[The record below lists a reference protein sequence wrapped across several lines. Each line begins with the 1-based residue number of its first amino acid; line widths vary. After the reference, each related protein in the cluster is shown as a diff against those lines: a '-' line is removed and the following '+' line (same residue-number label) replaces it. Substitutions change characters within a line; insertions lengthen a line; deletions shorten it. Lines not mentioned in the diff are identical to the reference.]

1 MARADDVRAGIA
13 EQLLHG
19 FGKVPN
25 GGGGALLHKQV
36 AGVGVPERKGHKVH
50 GFVQAHQ
57 EAGHLRVGDGDGLA
71 RFDLVDKQ
79 GDNAAAAGHD
89 VAVAGAADGGSLG
102 LDGARL
108 RADNF
113 FHHCLA
119 DSHGIDG
126 VRRFIGGETDD
137 LFYARV
143 DGGCQY
149 VVGAQH
155 VGAHGL
161 HGKKLAARHLLERGR
176 MEDIVH
182 AAHHAAQAVRIAHVA
197 DIKFDLAA
205 QLRIFELVIVAHIV
219 LLFFV
224 AGKDADLADVC
235 G

>member
-25 GGGGALLHKQV
+25 GGGGAFLHKQV

-126 VRRFIGGETDD
+126 VRRFIGGEADN

-155 VGAHGL
+155 VGTHGL
-161 HGKKLAARHLLERGR
+161 HGKELAARNLLERGR

-182 AAHHAAQAVRIAHVA
+182 AAHHAAQAVRIAYVA

>member
-1 MARADDVRAGIA
+1 MVEAGFSAQTGRRGWRARTQR
-13 EQLLHG
+13 
-19 FGKVPN
+19 
-25 GGGGALLHKQV
+25 
-36 AGVGVPERKGHKVH
+36 HKVH

-126 VRRFIGGETDD
+126 VRRFIGGEADD

-155 VGAHGL
+155 VGAHGSM
-161 HGKKLAARHLLERGR
+161 GKNSQLGTCLSAAAWK
-176 MEDIVH
+176 I
-182 AAHHAAQAVRIAHVA
+182 
-197 DIKFDLAA
+197 
-205 QLRIFELVIVAHIV
+205 
-219 LLFFV
+219 
-224 AGKDADLADVC
+224 
-235 G
+235 